1 MFGIDVSE
9 HQDNINWEVV
19 KPQINFVM
27 LRLGWIGN
35 KNNHTI
41 DSQFEKNYNECKRL
55 GIPVGVY
62 IYNYCNNEETV
73 RSGANWVSEKLKGK
87 TLELPVYLDMEDNS
101 IAELGKDKLTNICI
115 AFNTIIEQN
124 GFWAG
129 VYANLNWF
137 NNYLNKDELKRRYTT
152 WIAHYGLSGD
162 SQYKG
167 EYDVWQNSS
176 NGKINGINGNVDTNY
191 MHRNLLSEVSNK
203 QPIIEK
209 KSNEEIADEVIA
221 MKWGVQPERQKL
233 LEQAG
238 YNYEEIRAIVNQK
251 LNVNKSAT
259 VTKTVSNCSMLNL
272 RTTPN
277 YGNNVYKAVSK
288 GTQVEFLG
296 LENGWAKIRYE
307 GRVLYCG
314 RNYLT

>member
-1 MFGIDVSE
+1 MFGIDVSQ

-41 DSQFEKNYNECKRL
+41 DAQFERNYSECKRL
-55 GIPVGVY
+55 AIPVGVY
-62 IYNYCNNEETV
+62 IYNYCNNEETA
-73 RSGANWVSEKLKGK
+73 RHGANWVIEKLNGK
-87 TLELPVYLDMEDNS
+87 SIELPVYLDMEDES
-101 IAELGKDKLTNICI
+101 IAELSKDELTNICI

-137 NNYLNKDELKRRYTT
+137 NNYLNKDELKRRYTC
-152 WIAHYGLSGD
+152 WIAHYTNENEK
-162 SQYKG
+162 YKG

-176 NGKINGINGNVDTNY
+176 NEKINGINGNVDTNY
-191 MHRNLLSEVSNK
+191 MYRNLLYEIANK
-203 QPIIEK
+203 QPIVR

-221 MKWGVQPERQKL
+221 MKWGVQPQRQQL

-238 YNYEEIRAIVNQK
+238 YNYEEIQAIVNKK
-251 LNVNKSAT
+251 LNADKPNIVI
-259 VTKTVSNCSMLNL
+259 KTVSNCSMLNL
-272 RTTPN
+272 RN
-277 YGNNVYKAVSK
+277 SAKYGNNVYKTVRK

-296 LENGWAKIRYE
+296 LENGWAKIKFE
-307 GRVLYCG
+307 NKILYCG
-314 RNYLT
+314 KDYLV

>member
-1 MFGIDVSE
+1 MFGIDVSQ
-9 HQDNINWEVV
+9 HQGNINWDAV
-19 KPQINFVM
+19 KSQINFAI

-41 DSQFEKNYNECKRL
+41 DTQFERNYSECKRL
-55 GIPVGVY
+55 GIPAGVY
-62 IYNYCNNEETV
+62 IYNYCNNEETA
-73 RSGANWVSEKLKGK
+73 RQGANWVVEKLNGK
-87 TLELPVYLDMEDNS
+87 SLELPVYLDMEDGS
-101 IAELGKDKLTNICI
+101 ISGCGKDKLTNICI
-115 AFNTIIEQN
+115 VFNTIVEQSN
-124 GFWAG
+124 RWAG
-129 VYANLNWF
+129 VYANKNWF
-137 NNYLNKDELKRRYTT
+137 ENYLNKEEIKRKYTT

-167 EYDVWQNSS
+167 EYDVWQKSS

-238 YNYEEIRAIVNQK
+238 YNYSDIQAIVNQK
-251 LNVNKSAT
+251 LNANKSN
-259 VTKTVSNCSMLNL
+259 VVIKTVSNCSMLNL
-272 RTTPN
+272 RN
-277 YGNNVYKAVSK
+277 SAGYGTNVYKAVSR
-288 GTQVEFLG
+288 GTQVEYLG
-296 LENGWAKIRYE
+296 TENGWAKIKYE
-307 GRVLYCG
+307 GRILYCG
-314 RNYLT
+314 RNYLA